1 MKIKFLLALLF
12 VVGLGFTSM
21 AQSISVGPRV
31 GLNLATQVVT
41 GGESE
46 EEDAWN
52 DEVKANT
59 GVQLGAVAN
68 FGISELFSIQPELLF
83 VQKGYKFEEDDMS
96 VTGKYSYLE
105 VPVLA
110 KISFGNEQ
118 LKGFVTAGP
127 TLGYWLSGKD
137 TFKADGGEISGDIDF
152 DDDEDGEEKRFEA
165 GASIGVGLAYKV
177 GPGALNF
184 DVRYGAGFTSV
195 YESEGDAKLKN
206 SGISISVAYLFGL

>member
-1 MKIKFLLALLF
+1 MKIKFLMALLF
-12 VVGLGFTSM
+12 VVGFGFTSM
-21 AQSISVGPRV
+21 AQSITVGPRV
-31 GLNLATQVVT
+31 GLNLGTQVVT
-41 GGESE
+41 GGDSE

-59 GVQLGAVAN
+59 GIQLGAVAN
-68 FGISELFSIQPELLF
+68 FGISELFSLQPELLF
-83 VQKGYKFEEDDMS
+83 VQKGYKFEEDGMS
-96 VTGKYSYLE
+96 AKGKYSYLE

-137 TFKADGGEISGDIDF
+137 TFEAGGGEISGDIDF
-152 DDDEDGEEKRFEA
+152 DDDEDGVEKRFEA

-195 YESEGDAKLKN
+195 YESDDDAKLKN
-206 SGISISVAYLFGL
+206 SGISLSVAYLFGL